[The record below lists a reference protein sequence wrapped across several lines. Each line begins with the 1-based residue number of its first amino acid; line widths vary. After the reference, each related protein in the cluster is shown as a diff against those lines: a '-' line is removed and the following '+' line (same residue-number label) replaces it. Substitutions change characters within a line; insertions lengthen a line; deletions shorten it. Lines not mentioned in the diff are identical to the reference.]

1 METVRKIRAFFRRLG
16 RKRVL
21 EYGLPIVVLCGGL
34 VTYLLVS
41 EGHERGGSPL
51 SDFRDRTFINAL
63 YHYRLENLE
72 RAELLFMRAL
82 ESSKSQRKKSTAL
95 LFLGNIYYK
104 RKVYDR
110 SLEYYESA
118 ISQNS
123 KNLHALHNISLA
135 LMMLGREDEALRYAK
150 QLYGMKERLPKNLL
164 LLGDMQFALGNY
176 EDAAAIFSEGSSS
189 SIADDEENSALSSAL
204 FSYNLAL
211 SRMRLE
217 DDSLSAELYETIME
231 RDKAPDLIKGLSAY
245 RLGVIYEGSDIGR
258 SEKALENALDFFPSS
273 GELGFNL
280 ALLYLK
286 DRRYE
291 QAVSLLRGVN
301 RTVDEEHRQKM
312 LGYALY
318 RNKKYEEALEIFLKY
333 DAASARPDL
342 SYIIGD
348 LYVKTGKPHRALEY
362 YEHAIAE
369 ADYGGAFINL
379 VRIFQEEGSYERAKE
394 LCEQYAEKEPE
405 NPLPRLLLAD
415 VLFTLGD
422 PAEARAQLE
431 VAEDLS
437 ENHEEDLFKVAR
449 VWLDHGYHNN
459 ALLIYH
465 GILESQPQNLEVM
478 VRIAA
483 VYLKTGH
490 NERALGLLE
499 RVRERTSDLSEFYTV
514 SLLLAGCADTDR
526 AKEVYGELIEDFP
539 YRYDAYYNLSLLLI
553 ENGEYEASEQSVRSC
568 MESVEDL
575 DPQVLGNLHSI
586 LGYLNVKL
594 GKQEEAMREFAEAK
608 RLDPKSEIP
617 FLNLRVLG
625 AEGR

>member
-16 RKRVL
+16 IKRVL

-34 VTYLLVS
+34 VAYLLVS
-41 EGHERGGSPL
+41 EGHERGFSPL

-72 RAELLFMRAL
+72 RAELLFKRAL

-176 EDAAAIFSEGSSS
+176 EDAAVIFSEGSASVEVD
-189 SIADDEENSALSSAL
+189 AKENAAL

-217 DDSLSAELYETIME
+217 DDSLSAELFETIME

-301 RTVDEEHRQKM
+301 KTVDEEHRQKM

-318 RNKKYEEALEIFLKY
+318 RNEKYEEALEIFLKS
-333 DAASARPDL
+333 DAESARPDL

-348 LYVKTGKPHRALEY
+348 LYVKTGKPHLALPY
-362 YEHAIAE
+362 YERAIAE
-369 ADYGGAFINL
+369 AGYGGAFINL
-379 VRIFQEEGSYERAKE
+379 VRIFQEEGSYERAIE
-394 LCEQYAEKEPE
+394 LCEQYAEREPE

-431 VAEDLS
+431 AAEDLS

-465 GILESQPQNLEVM
+465 GILESQPQDLEVM

-490 NERALGLLE
+490 NERALRLLE
-499 RVRERTSDLSEFYTV
+499 RVREKTSDLSEYYTV

-526 AKEVYGELIEDFP
+526 AKEVYGRLIEDFP

-553 ENGEYEASEQSVRSC
+553 ETGEYEASERSVRSC
-568 MESVEDL
+568 LESVEDIDL
-575 DPQVLGNLHSI
+575 QVLGNLHSI
-586 LGYLNVKL
+586 LGYLNARL